1 MIELKKPELLSP
13 VGNFESL
20 KSAILAGCDAVY
32 LGGKLFGARAF
43 SNNFS
48 NDELIEAIKY
58 AHLYGVKVYVTVNT
72 LIYEH
77 EVDKFMEYI
86 DFLYKNNVDALIIQD
101 IGMMNLIRK
110 VYPLLELHASTQMH
124 IHNVEGVKLVEKLG
138 LKRAVL
144 ARETDINLIKEIKQN
159 TNIELEVFIH
169 GALCISYSG
178 QCLFSSLIGNRSG
191 NRGSCAGS
199 CRQKY
204 DLLINNKKVNKDKYL
219 LSTKDLCSL
228 ENIGK
233 LIDIGV
239 DSLKIEGRMKSPS
252 YVYLVTKLY
261 REAIDSYL
269 KNKKVAINLDEL
281 NDLKKIFNRKYTKGF
296 LFNENNIVNSYRPNH
311 LGIEIGKVIKS
322 QNNYIDI
329 LLTNDLNINDGIRF
343 IDDDIGFTITSL
355 YKNKKRVDHAK
366 KGDVVSIY
374 YKGKISNSKVVKT
387 TDYLLNKKIEDFLK
401 NKKKI
406 DIFGTLKVHLNKPL
420 KLKITDD
427 NNEVI
432 VTGNIAQKAMT
443 SPISYERITEQLNKT
458 GNTIYQFKDL
468 KIIGDTNIFIS
479 IKELNDLRNKAINL
493 LNEKRL
499 YQYKYIKEKYTIDL
513 PDFKKEKNYNV
524 LISSMNQYN
533 KIKNNDYKYIY
544 MEQDLFDK
552 IKDARKV
559 LRLNRVL
566 EHHQKYNQK
575 LLIGELGSLMYEDI
589 LTDFSLNVTN
599 SYAVALLHSLNVKQV
614 CLSYELTDTQI
625 KNLIDGYHNRYHKHP
640 NLELVIYGN
649 LEAMVSKYNINQKYN
664 VNKSIL
670 LDRFNNKY
678 KIIIKD
684 NLMHVYDYKK
694 RNYKDTNKYFDMGIN
709 NLRYNLDAD
718 DE

>member
-13 VGNFESL
+13 AGNFESL
-20 KSAILAGCDAVY
+20 KAAILAGCDAVY

-48 NDELIEAIKY
+48 NDELVEAINY
-58 AHLYGVKVYVTVNT
+58 AHLYDVKVYVTVNT

-77 EVDKFMEYI
+77 EVDRFMNYV
-86 DFLYKNNVDALIIQD
+86 DFLYKNNADALIIQD
-101 IGMMNLIRK
+101 IGMMDLIRK
-110 VYPLLELHASTQMH
+110 TYPLLELHASTQMH
-124 IHNVEGVKLVEKLG
+124 IHNLEGVKLVEKLG

-144 ARETDINLIKEIKQN
+144 ARESSLDLIKEIKQN

-204 DLLINNKKVNKDKYL
+204 NLLIDNKKVNDEQYL

-233 LIDIGV
+233 LMEIGV

-261 REAIDSYL
+261 REVIDSYL
-269 KNKKVAINLDEL
+269 ENKKVKINLEEL
-281 NDLKKIFNRKYTKGF
+281 NDLKKIFNRQYTKGF
-296 LFNENNIVNSYRPNH
+296 LFNEKDIVNSYRPNH

-329 LLTNDLNINDGIRF
+329 LLTDDLNLNDGIRF
-343 IDDDIGFTITSL
+343 IDDDIGFIVTSL
-355 YKNKKRVDHAK
+355 FKNKKRVEHAK
-366 KGDVVSIY
+366 KGDIVSIY
-374 YKGKISNSKVVKT
+374 YKDKISNTKVVKT
-387 TDYLLNKKIEDFLK
+387 TDYLLNKKIEDILK

-406 DIFGTLKVHLNKPL
+406 NITGILEAYLDKPL
-420 KLKITDD
+420 KLKITDG

-432 VTGNIAQKAMT
+432 VTGDIIEKSIT
-443 SPISYERITEQLNKT
+443 SPISHERIIEQINKT
-458 GNTIYQFKDL
+458 GNTIYQFKEL
-468 KIIGDTNIFIS
+468 KIKGDTNIFIP
-479 IKELNDLRNKAINL
+479 IKELNDLRNKATNL

-499 YQYKYIKEKYTIDL
+499 YQYKYIKEKYTIEL
-513 PDFKKEKNYNV
+513 PNFEKEENYNI
-524 LISSMNQYN
+524 LISNINQYN
-533 KIKNNDYKYIY
+533 KIKNNSYKYIY
-544 MEQDLFDK
+544 MEQDLFNQIED
-552 IKDARKV
+552 DRKV
-559 LRLNRVL
+559 LKLSRVL
-566 EHHQKYNQK
+566 EHHLNYNQK
-575 LLIGELGSLMYEDI
+575 LLVGELGSLIYKDI
-589 LTDFSLNVTN
+589 LADFSFNVTN

-614 CLSYELTDTQI
+614 CLSYELTDSQI
-625 KNLIDGYHNRYHKHP
+625 KNLIDAYHNRYHKHP

-649 LEAMVSKYNINQKYN
+649 LEAMVSKYNINQKYA
-664 VNKSIL
+664 VDSSIL

-678 KIIIKD
+678 PVIIKN
-684 NLMHVYDYKK
+684 NLMYIYDYKK
-694 RNYKDTNKYFDMGIN
+694 RNYKNVDKYFEMGIN
-709 NLRYNLDAD
+709 NLRYNLDVD
-718 DE
+718 I

>member
-13 VGNFESL
+13 AGNFESL
-20 KSAILAGCDAVY
+20 KAAILAGCDAVY

-48 NDELIEAIKY
+48 DDELVEAINY

-77 EVDKFMEYI
+77 EVDRFMNYI
-86 DFLYKNNVDALIIQD
+86 DFLYKNNADALIIQD
-101 IGMMNLIRK
+101 IGMMDLIRK
-110 VYPLLELHASTQMH
+110 TYPLLELHSSTQMH
-124 IHNVEGVKLVEKLG
+124 IHNLEGVKLVQKLG

-144 ARETDINLIKEIKQN
+144 ARESSIDLIKEIKQN

-204 DLLINNKKVNKDKYL
+204 NLLIDNKKVNDEQYL

-228 ENIGK
+228 ENIGE
-233 LIDIGV
+233 LIESGV

-269 KNKKVAINLDEL
+269 ENKKVKINLEEL
-281 NDLKKIFNRKYTKGF
+281 NDLKKIFNRQYTKGF
-296 LFNENNIVNSYRPNH
+296 LFDEKDIVNSYRPNH

-329 LLTNDLNINDGIRF
+329 LLTDDLNLNDGIRF
-343 IDDDIGFTITSL
+343 IDDDIGFIVTSL
-355 YKNKKRVDHAK
+355 FKNKKRVEHAK
-366 KGDVVSIY
+366 KGDIVSIY
-374 YKGKISNSKVVKT
+374 YKDKISNTKVVKT
-387 TDYLLNKKIEDFLK
+387 TDYLLNKKIEDILK

-406 DIFGTLKVHLNKPL
+406 NITGILEAYLDKPL
-420 KLKITDD
+420 KLKITDG

-432 VTGNIAQKAMT
+432 VTGDIIEKSIT
-443 SPISYERITEQLNKT
+443 SPISHERIIEQINKT
-458 GNTIYQFKDL
+458 GNTIYQFKEL
-468 KIIGDTNIFIS
+468 KIKGDTNIFIP
-479 IKELNDLRNKAINL
+479 IKELNDLRNKATNL

-499 YQYKYIKEKYTIDL
+499 YQYKYIKEKYTIEL
-513 PDFKKEKNYNV
+513 PNFEKEENYNI
-524 LISSMNQYN
+524 LISNINQYN
-533 KIKNNDYKYIY
+533 KIKNNSYKYIY
-544 MEQDLFDK
+544 MEQDLFNQIED
-552 IKDARKV
+552 DRKV
-559 LRLNRVL
+559 LKLSRVL
-566 EHHQKYNQK
+566 EHHLNYNQK
-575 LLIGELGSLMYEDI
+575 LLVGELGSLIYKDI
-589 LTDFSLNVTN
+589 LADFSFNVTN

-614 CLSYELTDTQI
+614 CLSYELTDSQI
-625 KNLIDGYHNRYHKHP
+625 KNLIDAYHNRYHKHP

-649 LEAMVSKYNINQKYN
+649 LEAMVSKYNINQKYA
-664 VNKSIL
+664 VDSSIL

-678 KIIIKD
+678 PVIIKN
-684 NLMHVYDYKK
+684 NLMYIYDYKK
-694 RNYKDTNKYFDMGIN
+694 RNYKNVDKYFEMGIN
-709 NLRYNLDAD
+709 NLRYNLDVD
-718 DE
+718 I

>member
-13 VGNFESL
+13 AGNFESL
-20 KSAILAGCDAVY
+20 KAAILAGCDAVY

-48 NDELIEAIKY
+48 DDELVEAINY

-77 EVDKFMEYI
+77 EVDRFMNYI
-86 DFLYKNNVDALIIQD
+86 DFLYKNNADALIIQD
-101 IGMMNLIRK
+101 IGMMDLIRK
-110 VYPLLELHASTQMH
+110 TYPLLELHSSTQMH
-124 IHNVEGVKLVEKLG
+124 IHNLEGVKLVQKLG

-144 ARETDINLIKEIKQN
+144 ARESSIDLIKEIKQN

-204 DLLINNKKVNKDKYL
+204 NLLIDNKKVNDEQYL

-233 LIDIGV
+233 LIESGV

-269 KNKKVAINLDEL
+269 ENKKVKINLEEL
-281 NDLKKIFNRKYTKGF
+281 NDLKKIFNRQYTKGF
-296 LFNENNIVNSYRPNH
+296 LFDEKDIVNSYRPNH

-329 LLTNDLNINDGIRF
+329 LLTDDLNLNDGIRF
-343 IDDDIGFTITSL
+343 IDDDIGFIVTSL
-355 YKNKKRVDHAK
+355 FKNKKRVEHAK
-366 KGDVVSIY
+366 KGDIVSIY
-374 YKGKISNSKVVKT
+374 YKDKISNTKVVKT
-387 TDYLLNKKIEDFLK
+387 TDYLLNKKIEDILK

-406 DIFGTLKVHLNKPL
+406 NITGILEAYLDKPL
-420 KLKITDD
+420 KLKITDG

-432 VTGNIAQKAMT
+432 VTGDIIEKSIT
-443 SPISYERITEQLNKT
+443 SPISHERIIEQINKT
-458 GNTIYQFKDL
+458 GNTIYQFKEL
-468 KIIGDTNIFIS
+468 KIKGDTNIFIP
-479 IKELNDLRNKAINL
+479 IKELNDLRNKATNL

-499 YQYKYIKEKYTIDL
+499 YQYKYIKEKYTIEL
-513 PDFKKEKNYNV
+513 PNFEKEENYNI
-524 LISSMNQYN
+524 LISNINQYN
-533 KIKNNDYKYIY
+533 KIKNNSYKYIY
-544 MEQDLFDK
+544 MEQDLFNQIED
-552 IKDARKV
+552 DRKV
-559 LRLNRVL
+559 LKLSRVL
-566 EHHQKYNQK
+566 EHHLNYNQK
-575 LLIGELGSLMYEDI
+575 LLVGELGSLIYKDI
-589 LTDFSLNVTN
+589 LADFSFNVTN

-614 CLSYELTDTQI
+614 CLSYELTDSQI
-625 KNLIDGYHNRYHKHP
+625 KNLIDAYHNRYHKHP

-649 LEAMVSKYNINQKYN
+649 LEAMVSKYNINQKYA
-664 VNKSIL
+664 VDSSIL

-678 KIIIKD
+678 PVIIKN
-684 NLMHVYDYKK
+684 NLMYIYDYKK
-694 RNYKDTNKYFDMGIN
+694 RNYKNVDKYFEMGIN
-709 NLRYNLDAD
+709 NLRYNLDVD
-718 DE
+718 I